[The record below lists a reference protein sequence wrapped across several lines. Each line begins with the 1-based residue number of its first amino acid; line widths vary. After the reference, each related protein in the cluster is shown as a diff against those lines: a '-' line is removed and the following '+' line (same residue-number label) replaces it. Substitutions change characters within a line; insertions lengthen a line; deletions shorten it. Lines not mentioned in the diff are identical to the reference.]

1 MFFCLQKPFF
11 FHECPIPSWKTEGSG
26 LFPLCPTHHSLVP
39 VPSTARNTQHAVVCF
54 EKRWSEK
61 KKKICSLWHSL
72 ALELFDLTNHI
83 SQQRKHW
90 RQCPFPGQRLIPRG
104 VPAAAAARGADPF
117 FPSCC
122 SRHFSTPGDRRAPGK
137 RGRVRDVT
145 AESGMLGQRCSKCAV
160 PWK

>member
-1 MFFCLQKPFF
+1 MSVPYPPGKQRDLGFSPCVLHITP
-11 FHECPIPSWKTEGSG
+11 
-26 LFPLCPTHHSLVP
+26 LFLSPPQQGT
-39 VPSTARNTQHAVVCF
+39 PSTAWFALKNVGR
-54 EKRWSEK
+54 K
-61 KKKICSLWHSL
+61 KKKICSLWRSL

-104 VPAAAAARGADPF
+104 VPAAAAARGADPS